1 MFTFRRSQLDQMS
14 SARRAALHRRIAEL
28 YRRHLPE
35 ITTPWD
41 DSELL
46 RRVEQ
51 ADRKAIS
58 LGIQTERGIS
68 QYVGFALVNGP
79 DFDEHPQIKA
89 YFQAP
94 GSTPDEKMQMLTDRC
109 AALEQAQRTP

>member
-1 MFTFRRSQLDQMS
+1 MFRLRRSQLDQIS
-14 SARRAALHRRIAEL
+14 SARRVKLHQRIAER
-28 YRRHLPE
+28 YRHHLPE
-35 ITTPWD
+35 ITAPWD
-41 DSELL
+41 DQELL

-51 ADRKAIS
+51 ADRKAMS

-89 YFQAP
+89 YFQSS
-94 GSTPDEKMQMLTDRC
+94 GLTPDEKMQLLTDRC
-109 AALEQAQRTP
+109 ASLEQSQRFP